1 MKNRRLLTSFFAIAL
16 VQWGCS
22 AERIVT
28 SPQVDIS
35 QQRFTKPAG
44 TVPLTDM
51 GTSSYKGFPGGLY
64 PPSTNTMPAPHT
76 SEGLAAAN
84 AVQPRDTA
92 GALDPLGKYV
102 LLTVG
107 MSNTR
112 DESCSHMDVTIGCDA
127 WSFLG
132 TALTDSTVNH
142 SALVLVNAAGGAL
155 TPTFW
160 DSPSDAAYGSA
171 RNELAQLGVSEKQVE
186 VVWIKEANSQPTV
199 SLPAKNADAYTLES
213 GLGKMLRALKIVYPN
228 LKQVFLS
235 SRIYAGY
242 ATGTLN
248 PEPYAYEGGF
258 SAKWVIAAQIN
269 QLSSGKITDTVAGD
283 LSYTV
288 APWVAWGPYLW
299 AAGTTPRSD
308 GLVWL
313 TTDFTTDGTHPST
326 AGITKV
332 AGLLM
337 SFFKSSPLTKCWFV
351 VGGVCS

>member
-1 MKNRRLLTSFFAIAL
+1 MEKRGLLKSLFAMVL
-16 VQWGCS
+16 LQWGCS
-22 AERIVT
+22 TERIVT
-28 SPQVDIS
+28 SPSLDIS
-35 QQRFTKPAG
+35 QQREAKPSG
-44 TVPLTDM
+44 NIPIIDM
-51 GTSSYKGFPGGLY
+51 GTTKYDGFVGGLY
-64 PPSTNTMPAPHT
+64 PPSTNTMPTTHR
-76 SEGLAAAN
+76 SEGLAAALG
-84 AVQPRDTA
+84 VQPRDTA
-92 GALDPLGKYV
+92 GVPNALGKYV

-112 DESCSHMDVTIGCDA
+112 DESCSHYEVTVNCDA
-127 WSFLG
+127 WSFIG
-132 TALTDSTVNH
+132 TALADSTVNH
-142 SALVLVNAAGGAL
+142 SALVLVNGAGGGL
-155 TPTFW
+155 TPTYW
-160 DSPSDAAYGSA
+160 DSPTDSAYGA
-171 RNELAQLGVSEKQVE
+171 AKNALATLGVSEKQVE
-186 VVWIKEANSQPTV
+186 VVWIKEADSQPTI
-199 SLPAKNADAYTLES
+199 SLPSKSADVYTLES

-242 ATGTLN
+242 STGTLN

-258 SAKWVIAAQIN
+258 SVKWVIAAQIN

-313 TTDFTTDGTHPST
+313 TTDFTGDGTHPSQ

-337 SFFKSSPLTKCWFV
+337 SFFKTSTLTKCWFV

>member
-1 MKNRRLLTSFFAIAL
+1 MEMRRLLNSLFAIVL
-16 VQWGCS
+16 FQWGCS
-22 AERIVT
+22 TERFIT
-28 SPQVDIS
+28 SPSVDIS
-35 QQRFTKPAG
+35 EQRSAKPTG
-44 TVPLTDM
+44 SVPLIDM

-64 PPSTNTMPAPHT
+64 PPSTNTMPATHA

-84 AVQPRDTA
+84 GVQPRDTA
-92 GALDPLGKYV
+92 GTPDPLGKYV
-102 LLTVG
+102 LMTVG

-112 DESCSHMDVTIGCDA
+112 DESCSHLEVTVGCDA
-127 WSFLG
+127 WSFIG

-142 SALVLVNAAGGAL
+142 SALVLVNAAGGGL
-155 TPTFW
+155 TPSFW
-160 DSPSDAAYGSA
+160 DSPTDSAYGA
-171 RNELAQLGVSEKQVE
+171 AKNALAQLGVTEKQVE
-186 VVWIKEANSQPTV
+186 VVWIKEADSQPTT
-199 SLPAKNADAYTLES
+199 SLPSKTADAYTLES
-213 GLGKMLRALKIVYPN
+213 GLAKMLRALKIVYPN

-242 ATGTLN
+242 STGTLN

-258 SAKWVIAAQIN
+258 SVKWVVAAQIN

-283 LSYTV
+283 LSYSV
-288 APWVAWGPYLW
+288 APWVAWGPYMW

-313 TTDFTTDGTHPST
+313 TTDFTGDGTHPSQ

-337 SFFKSSPLTKCWFV
+337 TFFKTSTLTKCWFV